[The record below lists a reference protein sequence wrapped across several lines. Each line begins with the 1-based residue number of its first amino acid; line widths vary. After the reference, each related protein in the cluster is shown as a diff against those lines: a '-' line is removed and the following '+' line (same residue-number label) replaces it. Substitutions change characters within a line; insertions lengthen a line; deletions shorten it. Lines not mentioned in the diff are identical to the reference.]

1 MFIIKSHFADSFE
14 INSSYSKTLDFF
26 SKSENYVDLMP
37 NLDSIRTDGK
47 GITRWT
53 ISAEVPFIGNMQ
65 QSFAV
70 DFFASD
76 SLIEWLPSPTETQNY
91 LRCVA
96 EIIEKAENKI
106 LVRYSQFAEMR
117 RKNARE
123 LHPLANLTSESKISQ
138 GVQKETDRMLK
149 IFTQKAKEKLEKV

>member
-1 MFIIKSHFADSFE
+1 MFIIKSNFADSFE

-26 SKSENYVDLMP
+26 SNSQNYVEMMP
-37 NLDSIRTDGK
+37 NLDSIHTDGK

-53 ISAEVPFIGNMQ
+53 ISAEVPFIGKMK

-76 SLIEWLPSPTETQNY
+76 SLIEWLPSPIETQNY

-96 EIIEKAENKI
+96 EIIAKAEDKV

-117 RKNARE
+117 RNHARE
-123 LHPLANLTSESKISQ
+123 LHPLANLTSEAKISQ

-149 IFTQKAKEKLEKV
+149 IFTQKAKEKLENL